1 MREGEARERER
12 PGDGSDQPTHTHPTH
27 PPQHLTYAEL
37 LRDAR
42 CNRLST
48 VALFDFEAD
57 VADMLDVDNYGAHSP
72 IDGAALVRYTDGSL
86 ATAVLPPADVRLAAA
101 FEAHGVTV
109 ARLPA
114 PGESLAVPQPR
125 PPSPLRAKFFK
136 ALPYLFIAVAY
147 GATQVAAYL
156 KGDYED
162 RAKLRAAEAAKE
174 RAAVDQ
180 MRRDEARL
188 ELEELA
194 AAGYTADAILAEAR
208 RVGRPAREA
217 YVRALVEAAAAGV
230 GKGARGTKTSPDGFT
245 YNTDAEAQAEA
256 LRKAA
261 LERVAADDPGAA
273 LGRMTTAVIQQPG
286 AQAAADT
293 DAAVWDDDA
302 TGAALRDAQRKLR
315 GVKLQY
321 VGAGRVL
328 FDDVAGVEGAKRE
341 LAEVVDF
348 FTKPTRFAASGARV
362 PRGVLLVGPP
372 GTGKTLLARAVA
384 GEAGVA
390 FLSLNASEFVEMFV
404 GVGASRVRDLFSQAR
419 SMAPSIIFI
428 DEIDAVG
435 RTRGGSQGNDER
447 DATLNQLLTEMDG
460 FTTDQRVIV
469 IGATNRRD
477 VLDEALLRPGRFDRI
492 AQVTPADDKGR
503 VSILKLHLRWADAA
517 HRRCVDDL
525 DFDRI
530 ADVTTGFSGAA
541 LAGLA
546 NAAALEAAKDG
557 RDRITTRDLEEA
569 VEADLMGPLEPAYT
583 DTRGVRLALQEAAT
597 ALAITLSPAMEP
609 VVETTI
615 RPRQKHALGHTVV
628 ATNPHRT
635 RTGLWTRRYLREQ
648 AVTMVAGHAAEVVTM
663 ATDDVSMLNAE
674 RLAAARNAVDR
685 LVAGAGMSG
694 APGTGG
700 YGRTIALPAWMGG
713 RGLSLG
719 VPARVD
725 RREHGAVA
733 AARDAVWRDVVAEA
747 TALMRRNRA
756 ALDALAQALL
766 DDQTLSGERV
776 REIVHRLGN
785 KNDLARPDAEK
796 GTEFM

>member
-1 MREGEARERER
+1 
-12 PGDGSDQPTHTHPTH
+12 
-27 PPQHLTYAEL
+27 
-37 LRDAR
+37 
-42 CNRLST
+42 

-57 VADMLDVDNYGAHSP
+57 VADRLDVDKYGAHSP
-72 IDGAALVRYTDGSL
+72 VDGAALVRYADGSL

-109 ARLPA
+109 ARLPVVGDA
-114 PGESLAVPQPR
+114 LAVPVAR

-147 GATQVAAYL
+147 AATQIAAYL

-174 RAAVDQ
+174 RAAAEQ
-180 MRRDEARL
+180 ARRDEARL

-194 AAGYTADAILAEAR
+194 AAGYSADAIMAEAR

-217 YVRALVEAAAAGV
+217 YVKALVEAAAAGV
-230 GKGARGTKTSPDGFT
+230 GRDARASKPSDDGFN

-261 LERVAADDPGAA
+261 LDKVAADDPGAA
-273 LGRMTTAVIQQPG
+273 LGKMTTVVVQQAG
-286 AQAAADT
+286 TAAADAA

-302 TGAALRDAQRKLR
+302 AGAALRGAQRRLK

-348 FTKPTRFAASGARV
+348 FTKPQRFAASGARV

-404 GVGASRVRDLFSQAR
+404 GVGASRVRDLFAQAR
-419 SMAPSIIFI
+419 AMAPSIVFI

-435 RTRGGSQGNDER
+435 RRRGGAQGNDER
-447 DATLNQLLTEMDG
+447 DTTLNQLLTEMDG

-477 VLDEALLRPGRFDRI
+477 VLDEALLRPGRFDRV
-492 AQVTPADDKGR
+492 AHVAEADDKGR
-503 VSILKLHLRWADAA
+503 VAILKLHLRWDDPV
-517 HRRCVDDL
+517 HRRCVPDL
-525 DFDRI
+525 DLKRI
-530 ADVTTGFSGAA
+530 ADAAAGFSGAS
-541 LAGLA
+541 LAGLV
-546 NAAALEAAKDG
+546 NGAALEAAKAG
-557 RDRITTRDLEEA
+557 RDLITTADLEEA
-569 VEADLMGPLEPAYT
+569 VELDLMGPLEAPYDDA
-583 DTRGVRLALQEAAT
+583 RGARLALQEAAT
-597 ALAITLSPAMEP
+597 ALAVTLMPALEP
-609 VVETTI
+609 VVEVTI
-615 RPRQKHALGHTVV
+615 RPRQKFGHGQTVV
-628 ATNPHRT
+628 AQHAGRQA
-635 RTGLWTRRYLREQ
+635 TGLWTRRYLREQ
-648 AVTMVAGHAAEVVTM
+648 MTTLLAGYAAEVVTYPP
-663 ATDDVSMLNAE
+663 DDVSMLNAE
-674 RLAAARNAVDR
+674 RLAAARNVADR
-685 LVAGAGMSG
+685 LTAGAGLSG
-694 APGTGG
+694 DAGAGG
-700 YGRTIALPAWMGG
+700 YGRVLALPAWLGG
-713 RGLSLG
+713 RGLNMG
-719 VPARVD
+719 VPSRVD
-725 RREHGAVA
+725 RREQAAVA
-733 AARDAVWRDVVAEA
+733 AARDRVWEAAVDDAV
-747 TALMRRNRA
+747 ALMRRNRA

-766 DDQTLSGERV
+766 DEQTLDGDRV
-776 REIVHRLGN
+776 RAIVEAHADAG
-785 KNDLARPDAEK
+785 DLARRAADR
-796 GTEFM
+796 GQDFL